1 MLPFV
6 RAGLSCRQLLQF
18 AVPTTVLPCVCGVAV
33 RAYSFV
39 VWAVAVVLFCRAH
52 GFVMGE
58 VRRACSFAVPT
69 TV

>member
-1 MLPFV
+1 MVLPFV

-39 VWAVAVVLFCRAH
+39 VWAVAAVLVCH
-52 GFVMGE
+52 E
-58 VRRACSFAVPT
+58 
-69 TV
+69 